1 MTTERPLPYIGI
13 SGVNNLKHNTDPE
26 NTSMQYWLMD
36 QFTYAGIEN
45 KQNQPNQRQILL
57 GVKAVHKTQYL
68 DIENKYG
75 HEWYPVGEQEFAT
88 ALDEGGSRALGSRAL
103 KAAQIYFDPES
114 VADAEYRKKFIKRIC
129 ERGKSWLN
137 TLQFDLLP
145 WQQNDAMLPFIEEV
159 KQHTNH
165 TIILQAHGESMQQ
178 LGAENMAKKLGRYA
192 HTLDYVLFDASHGK
206 GVRLD
211 PNALRPF
218 LDKVYESKQLTSV
231 GFGVAGGLSAD
242 VVRNELPALVNTY
255 PDLSWDTEGKVH
267 GIHEDGTLGFDPNAA
282 KDYLEASSNIL
293 SALPRVV

>member
-1 MTTERPLPYIGI
+1 
-13 SGVNNLKHNTDPE
+13 
-26 NTSMQYWLMD
+26 MQYWLMD
-36 QFTYAGIEN
+36 QFSYAGIEN
-45 KQNQPNQRQILL
+45 RQDQPNQRQILL

-88 ALDEGGSRALGSRAL
+88 ALDEGGPRAL

-114 VADAEYRKKFIKRIC
+114 VADADYRSKFIERIC

-137 TLQFDLLP
+137 TLQFDMLP

-159 KQHTNH
+159 KQHINH

-242 VVRNELPALVNTY
+242 VVRNELTALVNTY

-267 GIHEDGTLGFDPNAA
+267 GTYEDGAPGFDPYAA
-282 KDYLEASSNIL
+282 KDYIEASSNIL
-293 SALPRVV
+293 SALPRAV

>member
-13 SGVNNLKHNTDPE
+13 SGVNNLKHNSNPE

-45 KQNQPNQRQILL
+45 RQDQPNQRQILL

-88 ALDEGGSRALGSRAL
+88 ALDEGGSGAL

-114 VADAEYRKKFIKRIC
+114 VADAEYRKKFIERIC

-206 GVRLD
+206 GVRLH

-242 VVRNELPALVNTY
+242 VVRNELAGLVNTY

-267 GIHEDGTLGFDPNAA
+267 CTHEDGTPGFDPYAA
-282 KDYLEASSNIL
+282 KDYLEASSDIL
-293 SALPRVV
+293 SALPRAV

>member
-1 MTTERPLPYIGI
+1 
-13 SGVNNLKHNTDPE
+13 
-26 NTSMQYWLMD
+26 MD
-36 QFTYAGIEN
+36 QFTYAGIED
-45 KQNQPNQRQILL
+45 QPNQRQILL

-114 VADAEYRKKFIKRIC
+114 VADADYRNKFIERIC

-137 TLQFDLLP
+137 TLQFDMLP

-159 KQHTNH
+159 KQRTNH
-165 TIILQAHGESMQQ
+165 TIILQAHGEAMQQ

-242 VVRNELPALVNTY
+242 VVRNELAALVNTY

-267 GIHEDGTLGFDPNAA
+267 CTHEDGTPGFDPNAA

-293 SALPRVV
+293 SALPRAV

>member
-13 SGVNNLKHNTDPE
+13 SGVNNLKHNSNPE
-26 NTSMQYWLMD
+26 NTGMQYWLMD
-36 QFTYAGIEN
+36 QFSYAGIEN
-45 KQNQPNQRQILL
+45 RQDQPNQRQILL

-88 ALDEGGSRALGSRAL
+88 ALDEGGPRAL

-114 VADAEYRKKFIKRIC
+114 VADADYRNKFIKRIC

-165 TIILQAHGESMQQ
+165 TIILQAHGEAMQQ
-178 LGAENMAKKLGRYA
+178 LGAENVARQLGRYA

-242 VVRNELPALVNTY
+242 VVRNELTALVNTY

-267 GIHEDGTLGFDPNAA
+267 GTYEDGTPGFDPYAA
-282 KDYLEASSNIL
+282 KDYLEASSDIL
-293 SALPRVV
+293 SALPGAV

>member
-1 MTTERPLPYIGI
+1 
-13 SGVNNLKHNTDPE
+13 
-26 NTSMQYWLMD
+26 MD
-36 QFTYAGIEN
+36 QFTYAGIED
-45 KQNQPNQRQILL
+45 QPNQRQILL

-88 ALDEGGSRALGSRAL
+88 ALDEGGSRAL

-114 VADAEYRKKFIKRIC
+114 VADAEYRKKFIERIC

-242 VVRNELPALVNTY
+242 VVRNELAALVNTY

-267 GIHEDGTLGFDPNAA
+267 CTHEDGTLGFDPNAA

-293 SALPRVV
+293 SALPRAV

>member
-1 MTTERPLPYIGI
+1 
-13 SGVNNLKHNTDPE
+13 
-26 NTSMQYWLMD
+26 MQYWLMD
-36 QFTYAGIEN
+36 QFTYAGIEYR
-45 KQNQPNQRQILL
+45 QDQPNQRQILL

-75 HEWYPVGEQEFAT
+75 NEWYPVGEQEFAT
-88 ALDEGGSRALGSRAL
+88 ALDEGGSKAL

-114 VADAEYRKKFIKRIC
+114 VADADYRNKFIKRIC

-137 TLQFDLLP
+137 TLQFDMLP

-159 KQHTNH
+159 KQRTNH
-165 TIILQAHGESMQQ
+165 TIILQAHGEAMQQ
-178 LGAENMAKKLGRYA
+178 LGAENVAKKLGRYA

-206 GVRLD
+206 GVCLD

-242 VVRNELPALVNTY
+242 VVRNELTALVNTY

-267 GIHEDGTLGFDPNAA
+267 GTYEDGTPGFDPYAA
-282 KDYLEASSNIL
+282 KDYLEASSDIL
-293 SALPRVV
+293 SALPGAV

>member
-13 SGVNNLKHNTDPE
+13 SGVNNLKHNTNPE

-36 QFTYAGIEN
+36 QFTYAGIEYR
-45 KQNQPNQRQILL
+45 QDQPNQRQILL

-88 ALDEGGSRALGSRAL
+88 ALDEGGLGAL

-114 VADAEYRKKFIKRIC
+114 VADADYRNKFIERIC

-137 TLQFDLLP
+137 TLQFDMLP

-159 KQHTNH
+159 KQRTNH
-165 TIILQAHGESMQQ
+165 TIILQAHGEAMQQ

-242 VVRNELPALVNTY
+242 VVRNELAALVNTY

-267 GIHEDGTLGFDPNAA
+267 GTYEDGTPGFDPYAA
-282 KDYLEASSNIL
+282 KDYLEASSDIL
-293 SALPRVV
+293 SALPRAV

>member
-1 MTTERPLPYIGI
+1 M
-13 SGVNNLKHNTDPE
+13 
-26 NTSMQYWLMD
+26 
-36 QFTYAGIEN
+36 
-45 KQNQPNQRQILL
+45 
-57 GVKAVHKTQYL
+57 
-68 DIENKYG
+68 
-75 HEWYPVGEQEFAT
+75 GEQEFAT
-88 ALDEGGSRALGSRAL
+88 ALDEGGSRAL

-114 VADAEYRKKFIKRIC
+114 VADADYRNKFIERIC

-137 TLQFDLLP
+137 TLQFDMLP
-145 WQQNDAMLPFIEEV
+145 WQQNDEMLPFIEEV

-242 VVRNELPALVNTY
+242 VVRNELAALVNTY